1 MEPLKIYVQ
10 LLFPGF
16 CQQIFQKKNISEGIL
31 GKIDQNLFPQLA
43 DFRHQGGGGLGKSI
57 KKKLGWKSFPDNVEW
72 NSKKL

>member
-1 MEPLKIYVQ
+1 MYSCFFQ
-10 LLFPGF
+10 GF
-16 CQQIFQKKNISEGIL
+16 VNKFFKKKNISEGIL